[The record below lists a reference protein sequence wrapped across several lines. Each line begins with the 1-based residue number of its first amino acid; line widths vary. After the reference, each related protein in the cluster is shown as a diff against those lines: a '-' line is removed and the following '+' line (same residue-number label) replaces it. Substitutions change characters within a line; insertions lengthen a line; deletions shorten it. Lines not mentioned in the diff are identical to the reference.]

1 MSSLLLSVP
10 FVTSFYQLFLS
21 FSRKKSCEIPIFK
34 VFGSYFGIFFQKSVF
49 LIKTANS
56 YLSPQL
62 FCFFSFSMTSFRKAS
77 ESTTSTKGPKDNI
90 RMTISGSSS

>member
-34 VFGSYFGIFFQKSVF
+34 VFGSFFDIFFSKIGVSNKNCELLFESAAF
-49 LIKTANS
+49 L
-56 YLSPQL
+56 
-62 FCFFSFSMTSFRKAS
+62 FF
-77 ESTTSTKGPKDNI
+77 
-90 RMTISGSSS
+90 